1 MNWKVLPMAMK
12 DGIMAIDKLTQ
23 EIHRIM
29 EEGKKS
35 QVHGWTMRGIV
46 SKITASFGEEA
57 GTKAEKYI
65 IKLCGYGPTSKET
78 KDV

>member
-1 MNWKVLPMAMK
+1 
-12 DGIMAIDKLTQ
+12 MAIDKLT
-23 EIHRIM
+23 EEVHRIM
-29 EEGKKS
+29 ADGKRS

-46 SKITASFGEEA
+46 NKITAAFREEA
-57 GTKAEKYI
+57 GIKAKKYI

>member
-1 MNWKVLPMAMK
+1 MAM
-12 DGIMAIDKLTQ
+12 DKLTQ

-29 EEGKKS
+29 EEGKQS
-35 QVHGWTMRGIV
+35 RLHGWTMRGIV

-57 GTKAEKYI
+57 GGKAEEYI
-65 IKLCGYGPTSKET
+65 IKLCGYGPTPKET

>member
-1 MNWKVLPMAMK
+1 
-12 DGIMAIDKLTQ
+12 MAIDKLTE

-29 EEGKKS
+29 EEGKQS
-35 QVHGWTMRGIV
+35 RVHGWTMRGIV

-57 GTKAEKYI
+57 GTKAKEYI
-65 IKLCGYGPTSKET
+65 IKLCGYDSTSKET

>member
-1 MNWKVLPMAMK
+1 MAM
-12 DGIMAIDKLTQ
+12 DKLTQ

-35 QVHGWTMRGIV
+35 RLHGGTMRGIV

-57 GTKAEKYI
+57 GGKAEEYI
-65 IKLCGYGPTSKET
+65 IKLCGYGPTPKET

>member
-1 MNWKVLPMAMK
+1 MAM
-12 DGIMAIDKLTQ
+12 DKLTQ

-35 QVHGWTMRGIV
+35 RLHGWTMRGIG

-57 GTKAEKYI
+57 GGKAKEYI
-65 IKLCGYGPTSKET
+65 IKLCGYGPTPKET